1 MDTERLSKLVLYC
14 QNPIAL
20 IGFRQMVE
28 ADGAYQ
34 FTPAYK
40 AEEAVELTRLIRP
53 DLLVLDMD
61 SCVDLPLLRDLK
73 HLVPD
78 TRVIVWVGPISPE
91 MALQSVN
98 LGAVAIIPKTTEP
111 QSFLKSLR
119 EVNAGGT
126 SIERT
131 LISGISGSRR
141 VNLSKRE
148 SELVALIAQGLRNK
162 EIAHRLSITENTV
175 KAYLSRLFEKVKVDD
190 RLGLALYGLTNL
202 TNDIFAIRAK
212 VGTRPEVKLP
222 RHHVTRPEAFKNHT
236 SPGSGRFVPTHP

>member
-1 MDTERLSKLVLYC
+1 MDTERLSKLILYC
-14 QNPIAL
+14 QNPVAL

-28 ADGAYQ
+28 GAGGYQ
-34 FTPAYK
+34 LTPAYK
-40 AEEAVELTRLIRP
+40 AEEAIELARLIRP

-61 SCVDLPLLRDLK
+61 SSVDLLLLRELK

-78 TRVIVWVGPISPE
+78 TRVVLWVGPISQE

-98 LGAVAIIPKTTEP
+98 LGAVALIPKTSEP
-111 QSFLKSLR
+111 QAFLKSLR
-119 EVNAGGT
+119 EVHAGGT
-126 SIERT
+126 SIEKT
-131 LISGISGSRR
+131 LINGNSDSRR

-202 TNDIFAIRAK
+202 TNDMIAMRAK

-222 RHHVTRPEAFKNHT
+222 RHHVTRPEAFKSHT